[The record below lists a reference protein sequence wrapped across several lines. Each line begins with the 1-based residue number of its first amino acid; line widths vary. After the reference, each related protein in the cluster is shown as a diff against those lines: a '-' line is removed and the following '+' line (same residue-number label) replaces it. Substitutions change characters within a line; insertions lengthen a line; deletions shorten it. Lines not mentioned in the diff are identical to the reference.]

1 MFAQWL
7 SWPVW
12 LTTLCMIA
20 TGAGIMAGAIV
31 RTRQIL
37 VILQPQNLQ
46 IGWWIQFTLMISF
59 LGGYCLALYL
69 VFKELL
75 LWIPILM
82 GLVFF
87 LGAFFVLFSVNLYY
101 HTLQQL
107 LKIQNEYRQAKDWAE
122 ASLTQLNQAKMHS
135 LERTVAGLAH
145 EINNPVTFIHS
156 NLRFVEQYSQALL
169 EGLQIYQTYT
179 PKLPSAMT
187 RQVENLDFPFIQ
199 TDLPRIL
206 KSIQAG
212 TERIQS
218 IISILRNFSRLDEA
232 DYKFAHIQEG
242 IDSAL
247 LVLNDRLQ
255 PQSNHPAIAVNI
267 QQSHL
272 PAIFCNPRA
281 LNQVFLNL
289 IENAIDAL
297 RSSNQPAPLIDIRTE
312 IFHSDW
318 VRISISDNGSGINPS
333 IQPRIFDPFFTTKP
347 IGKGSGLGLSLSYQV
362 IVKHHRG
369 NLTCYSQPNT
379 GTTFHIE
386 LPI

>member
-1 MFAQWL
+1 
-7 SWPVW
+7 
-12 LTTLCMIA
+12 
-20 TGAGIMAGAIV
+20 MAGAIV

-46 IGWWIQFTLMISF
+46 IGWWIQFILMISF

-75 LWIPILM
+75 LWIPVLM

-101 HTLQQL
+101 QTLQQL
-107 LKIQNEYRQAKDWAE
+107 LKTQNEYRQAKEWAE

-169 EGLQIYQTYT
+169 EGLEIYQTHT
-179 PKLPSAMT
+179 SQFPST
-187 RQVENLDFPFIQ
+187 IDQQVEDLDIPFIK

-206 KSIQAG
+206 KSIKVG

-218 IISILRNFSRLDEA
+218 IIITLRNFSRLDEA
-232 DYKFAHIQEG
+232 DYKVAQVQEG

-255 PQSNHPAIAVNI
+255 SENNHPPITVNV
-267 QQSHL
+267 QQGHL

-297 RSSNQPAPLIDIRTE
+297 RSSSQPSPLIDIRTE
-312 IFHSDW
+312 VFNSNW
-318 VRISISDNGSGINPS
+318 VRISISDNGSGISPS

-347 IGKGSGLGLSLSYQV
+347 IGSGSGLGLSLSYQV

-369 NLTCYSQPNT
+369 NLTCYSQPQA

-386 LPI
+386 LPIDPNATHCDTALPASNHQA